1 MNDLVLVLCAG
12 VAAFIPRYFPMLFF
26 SKRKIP
32 AWFNEWMGFVPVSL
46 FTALIVKQIFVTST
60 YAFSMGNI
68 AAMISAVIVI
78 LIAYFTR
85 SMTLSVVLG
94 LLIMWALT
102 LFL

>member
-1 MNDLVLVLCAG
+1 MNDLTLVLLAG

-32 AWFNEWMGFVPVSL
+32 DWFNEWMGFVPVSL

-60 YAFSMGNI
+60 YAFSLGNI

-85 SMTLSVVLG
+85 SMTLSVILG
-94 LLIMWALT
+94 LAVMWGLT
-102 LFL
+102 MLL

>member
-1 MNDLVLVLCAG
+1 MKDLTLVLLAG

-32 AWFNEWMGFVPVSL
+32 DWFNEWMGFVPVSL

-60 YAFSMGNI
+60 YAFSLGNV

-94 LLIMWALT
+94 LAVMWGLT
-102 LFL
+102 MLL